1 MAYRRDDPH
10 RYDDVIN
17 MPHHVSVTHPH
28 MTLYDRAAQFAPFKA
43 LSGYEDD
50 VDETARLT
58 DERIELDESR
68 KDFLDARLQL
78 LEEHFSDAP
87 VVTATYF
94 RPDERKSGGAYF
106 TVTGSVKKIDA
117 IERALVLRDGSR
129 IAIDDIYG
137 IESELFGL
145 LEE

>member
-10 RYDDVIN
+10 RYDDIIDL
-17 MPHHVSVTHPH
+17 PHHVSVTHPH

-50 VDETARLT
+50 VEETARLT

-78 LEEHFSDAP
+78 LEEHLSDAP

-94 RPDERKSGGAYF
+94 RPDERKSGGAYL
-106 TVTGSVKKIDA
+106 TVTGNVKKIDA
-117 IERALVLRDGSR
+117 VGRVLILRDGSR
-129 IAIDDIYG
+129 ILMDDLYSLEG
-137 IESELFGL
+137 ELFSALG
-145 LEE
+145 E